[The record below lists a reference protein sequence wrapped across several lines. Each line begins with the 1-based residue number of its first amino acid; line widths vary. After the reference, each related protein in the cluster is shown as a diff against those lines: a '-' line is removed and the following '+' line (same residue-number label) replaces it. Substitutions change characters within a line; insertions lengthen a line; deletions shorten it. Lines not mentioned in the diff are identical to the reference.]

1 MNYDDL
7 KQLDLGDYL
16 VSEGISHSA
25 AGKVHSLEFRLPE
38 EELDRIIEAKKP
50 KCCGCSLDLA
60 DEKKEEEYLD
70 AYEPGYQD
78 GYEDGVNDSIGI
90 ESILVNEVAR
100 VVTVKFLDGDVRI
113 IRCSESDEFDYNI
126 GVSLAISEHI
136 FGSKTHRSKLI
147 KNNARFIKIP
157 ESKQE
162 NKVKVKKT
170 SIKTK

>member
-16 VSEGISHSA
+16 VSEGISHSTT
-25 AGKVHSLEFRLPE
+25 GKVHSLEFRLPE

-50 KCCGCSLDLA
+50 KYCGCSLDLA

-70 AYEPGYQD
+70 AYETGYQD
-78 GYEDGVNDSIGI
+78 GYEDGVSDSIGI
-90 ESILVNEVAR
+90 KNVLVNEKAR
-100 VVTVKFLDGDVRI
+100 AITVKFLDGDVRVI
-113 IRCSESDEFDYNI
+113 KCNEKDEFDYNI

-136 FGSKTHRSKLI
+136 FGSKTQRSKFI

-157 ESKQE
+157 ENKQE
-162 NKVKVKKT
+162 NRVKVKNT
-170 SIKTK
+170 CIKTK